1 MMLSAFVPLSSFHPS
16 VKNSTIPSSSIAGP
30 VQHRGRAKLILTEW
44 ILQATTPNQWQAAE
58 QKAWDRR
65 WGQYLLSLI
74 YSHKDKIKIVK
85 YLIYTLDHPTTIKIC
100 FWTNS
105 LWKSKK
111 EVQKSAL
118 HFKTQIIIGTCDHY
132 HASGK

>member
-74 YSHKDKIKIVK
+74 YSHKDKIKIVM

-111 EVQKSAL
+111 EVQKLKS
-118 HFKTQIIIGTCDHY
+118 
-132 HASGK
+132 